1 MLKRKSRYTG
11 KTRRAA
17 QRNFDAG
24 TATTVS
30 NVVAAADLISYLDPE
45 LVGND
50 EVDLLAK
57 TTGTEPEF
65 VENMI
70 DLVDQANVS
79 MDELAEDVIIDNYS
93 NAARRLITAQDASPR
108 RRRKNFAAEDV
119 VESIVETTEIVGML
133 DAEALDACTSED
145 LAEVI
150 SEATGTPVDAVE
162 AVVAVAQ
169 SNFSAG
175 RKYEIAT
182 SRNFNRS
189 KFMRLNFSDAALVGT
204 TAPAAPATQAP
215 ARDDRNKVPNS
226 GTTTDPVMPNQIPT
240 KGSEGIQQNPELAQN
255 DPVPGEPMSDATDA
269 GAAMAVQNELATVQN
284 VAKVPEAASNFN
296 RGKRTE
302 NFGLLKSVLGNKF
315 IPNDK

>member
-11 KTRRAA
+11 KTRHAA

-24 TATTVS
+24 TATTVN

-79 MDELAEDVIIDNYS
+79 MDKLEEDVIINNYS
-93 NAARRLITAQDASPR
+93 NAARRLISAQDASPKR
-108 RRRKNFAAEDV
+108 RRRNFSAEDV

-133 DAEALDACTSED
+133 DAEALDNCTSED

-175 RKYEIAT
+175 RRYEIAT

-189 KFMRLNFSDAALVGT
+189 KFMKLNFSDVAT

-215 ARDDRNKVPNS
+215 ARDDRNTVPNS
-226 GTTTDPVMPNQIPT
+226 GNNQDPVMDNRIPA

>member
-11 KTRRAA
+11 KTRQAA
-17 QRNFDAG
+17 RRNFDAG
-24 TATTVS
+24 TATTVN

-79 MDELAEDVIIDNYS
+79 MDKLEEDVIINNYS
-93 NAARRLITAQDASPR
+93 NAARRLITAQDASPKR
-108 RRRKNFAAEDV
+108 RRRNFSAEDV

-133 DAEALDACTSED
+133 DAEALDNCTSED

-150 SEATGTPVDAVE
+150 SEATGTPTEAVE

-169 SNFSAG
+169 SNFCAG
-175 RKYEIAT
+175 RRYEIAT

-189 KFMRLNFSDAALVGT
+189 KFMKLNFSDA
-204 TAPAAPATQAP
+204 APAAPATQAP
-215 ARDDRNKVPNS
+215 ARDDRNTVPNS
-226 GTTTDPVMPNQIPT
+226 GNTQNPVMDNRIPA